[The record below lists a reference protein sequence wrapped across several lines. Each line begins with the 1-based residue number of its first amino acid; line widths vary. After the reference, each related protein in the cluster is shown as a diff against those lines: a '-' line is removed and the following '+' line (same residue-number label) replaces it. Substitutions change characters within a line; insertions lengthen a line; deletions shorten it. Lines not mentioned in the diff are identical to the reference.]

1 MAPDAM
7 GKGEG
12 REDGVILH
20 LGINEERG
28 YFRQLAQPSSYLST
42 LALIIVSDADVPANA
57 AKQTP
62 QLRRTFYPGNS
73 LLLLRQSLRIV
84 CRSFFP

>member
-1 MAPDAM
+1 MLRQGGEDRGGAQDAM

-28 YFRQLAQPSSYLST
+28 YLRQLAQPSS
-42 LALIIVSDADVPANA
+42 
-57 AKQTP
+57 
-62 QLRRTFYPGNS
+62 
-73 LLLLRQSLRIV
+73 
-84 CRSFFP
+84 

>member
-1 MAPDAM
+1 VKKRCYAREEKIAVAPDAM

-28 YFRQLAQPSSYLST
+28 YFRQLTQPSS
-42 LALIIVSDADVPANA
+42 
-57 AKQTP
+57 
-62 QLRRTFYPGNS
+62 
-73 LLLLRQSLRIV
+73 
-84 CRSFFP
+84 

>member
-1 MAPDAM
+1 LRVIARLAILSEIEMLRQGGEDRGGAQSAM

-28 YFRQLAQPSSYLST
+28 YFRQPAQPSS
-42 LALIIVSDADVPANA
+42 
-57 AKQTP
+57 
-62 QLRRTFYPGNS
+62 
-73 LLLLRQSLRIV
+73 
-84 CRSFFP
+84 